1 MRRFPSL
8 TVVRTELRPWWRTRP
23 LRGIALGW
31 FLAILITVLLLLVPT
46 PFPIW
51 GYLVFP
57 IAWVSDGI
65 STTRVLATVAF
76 DVLTLLGVIAAL
88 VSSPWISA
96 GSRRPA
102 PGSRAGAGEL
112 LLAAWARSLAAWTPV
127 APLLI
132 AATALGGATWSALI
146 LLLIFLT
153 ALTGAWCGIG
163 LGAAALVR
171 GGAGAGPGRRRP
183 ARTGRADRL
192 ADERRRPPAAHGHL
206 DPARH
211 QPRRGS
217 LRCRAPLDP
226 HEPVGDVRHRRRRR
240 PGPHR
245 RRGADEP
252 GDRAHVVR
260 LPGHGTDPG
269 RHRTRA
275 LRPARTPV
283 RGPRPSRR
291 RGRRAG
297 RRRTVG
303 AAGAGSNSTDI
314 PTSVWPPS
322 AFPGREAN
330 TIVDI
335 RRVAASAAPSPT
347 SQEPP

>member
-1 MRRFPSL
+1 MRRSPSL
-8 TVVRTELRPWWRTRP
+8 TAVRAELRPWWRTRP
-23 LRGIALGW
+23 LRSIALGW
-31 FLAILITVLLLLVPT
+31 SLAILITVLLLLVPT

-171 GGAGAGPGRRRP
+171 SGAAARALALAVVVLLALGGPTAWLMSAVDHPRPTATWILPATSPVVGVSDVVHRSTRTNLWEIFALAVDDARVRTGDGTRTSPGTAPMWSVCLGTALTLGGAG
-183 ARTGRADRL
+183 L
-192 ADERRRPPAAHGHL
+192 ALSA
-206 DPARH
+206 
-211 QPRRGS
+211 
-217 LRCRAPLDP
+217 
-226 HEPVGDVRHRRRRR
+226 
-240 PGPHR
+240 
-245 RRGADEP
+245 
-252 GDRAHVVR
+252 
-260 LPGHGTDPG
+260 
-269 RHRTRA
+269 
-275 LRPARTPV
+275 
-283 RGPRPSRR
+283 R
-291 RGRRAG
+291 RGRRCEDRARPADAEEGAADAG
-297 RRRTVG
+297 R
-303 AAGAGSNSTDI
+303 
-314 PTSVWPPS
+314 
-322 AFPGREAN
+322 
-330 TIVDI
+330 
-335 RRVAASAAPSPT
+335 
-347 SQEPP
+347 

>member
-1 MRRFPSL
+1 MRRSPSL
-8 TVVRTELRPWWRTRP
+8 TAVRAELRPWWRTRP
-23 LRGIALGW
+23 LRSIALGW
-31 FLAILITVLLLLVPT
+31 SLAILITVLLLLVPT

-127 APLLI
+127 APLLV

-171 GGAGAGPGRRRP
+171 GGAAARALALAVVGLLALGGPTAWLMSAADHPRPTATWILPATSPVVGVSDVVHRSTRTNLWETFAIAVDDARVRTGDGARTSPGTAPMWSVCLGAALALGGAG
-183 ARTGRADRL
+183 L
-192 ADERRRPPAAHGHL
+192 ALSA
-206 DPARH
+206 
-211 QPRRGS
+211 
-217 LRCRAPLDP
+217 
-226 HEPVGDVRHRRRRR
+226 
-240 PGPHR
+240 
-245 RRGADEP
+245 
-252 GDRAHVVR
+252 
-260 LPGHGTDPG
+260 
-269 RHRTRA
+269 
-275 LRPARTPV
+275 
-283 RGPRPSRR
+283 R
-291 RGRRAG
+291 RGRRCEDRARPAGAEGGAADAG
-297 RRRTVG
+297 R
-303 AAGAGSNSTDI
+303 
-314 PTSVWPPS
+314 
-322 AFPGREAN
+322 
-330 TIVDI
+330 
-335 RRVAASAAPSPT
+335 
-347 SQEPP
+347 

>member
-1 MRRFPSL
+1 MRRSPSL
-8 TVVRTELRPWWRTRP
+8 TAVRAELRPWWRTRP
-23 LRGIALGW
+23 LRSIALGW
-31 FLAILITVLLLLVPT
+31 SLAILITVLLLLVPT

-57 IAWVSDGI
+57 IAWVSDDI
-65 STTRVLATVAF
+65 SSTRVLATLVF

-88 VSSPWISA
+88 VGSPWISA

-171 GGAGAGPGRRRP
+171 GGAAARASCTARP
-183 ARTGRADRL
+183 ARICGRRSPSPSTTPGSALATGR
-192 ADERRRPPAAHGHL
+192 G
-206 DPARH
+206 
-211 QPRRGS
+211 
-217 LRCRAPLDP
+217 RA
-226 HEPVGDVRHRRRRR
+226 
-240 PGPHR
+240 
-245 RRGADEP
+245 
-252 GDRAHVVR
+252 
-260 LPGHGTDPG
+260 
-269 RHRTRA
+269 
-275 LRPARTPV
+275 
-283 RGPRPSRR
+283 RGPRPCGPSAWARRSPWAAPDSRSQPGADAGAR
-291 RGRRAG
+291 TAPVPLARKEGRRTPDGRGR

-303 AAGAGSNSTDI
+303 AAAG
-314 PTSVWPPS
+314 
-322 AFPGREAN
+322 R
-330 TIVDI
+330 
-335 RRVAASAAPSPT
+335 
-347 SQEPP
+347 

>member
-51 GYLVFP
+51 GYLVFT
-57 IAWVSDGI
+57 IAWVSDDI
-65 STTRVLATVAF
+65 SSTRVLATIAF

-112 LLAAWARSLAAWTPV
+112 LLAAWVRSLAAWAPV
-127 APLLI
+127 APLLV

-171 GGAGAGPGRRRP
+171 GGAAARALALAVVGLLALGGPTAWLMSAADHPRPTATWILPATSPVVGVSDVVHRSTRTNLWEIFALAVDDARVRTGDGTRTSPGTAPMWSVCLGTALTLGGAG
-183 ARTGRADRL
+183 L
-192 ADERRRPPAAHGHL
+192 ALSA
-206 DPARH
+206 
-211 QPRRGS
+211 
-217 LRCRAPLDP
+217 
-226 HEPVGDVRHRRRRR
+226 
-240 PGPHR
+240 
-245 RRGADEP
+245 
-252 GDRAHVVR
+252 
-260 LPGHGTDPG
+260 
-269 RHRTRA
+269 
-275 LRPARTPV
+275 
-283 RGPRPSRR
+283 R
-291 RGRRAG
+291 RGRRCEDRARPAGAEGGAADAG
-297 RRRTVG
+297 R
-303 AAGAGSNSTDI
+303 
-314 PTSVWPPS
+314 
-322 AFPGREAN
+322 
-330 TIVDI
+330 
-335 RRVAASAAPSPT
+335 
-347 SQEPP
+347 